1 MSDALLSLPR
11 SPGDGSG
18 PGAPRQWYATRVAV
32 GLFVAALLALLWILH
47 RQERDDSRTALVR
60 DVLWVE
66 QKLQYGLERNVEDLR
81 QLAQDVRGP
90 DLDPRLVEARVEQF
104 LAGTPGLTQIVLL
117 DPDGRLRAVAP
128 GPTASYEATPPV
140 APRLEAAYRLALATG
155 TPTYGPPAL
164 VGGEHHVDVFVPVY
178 RHGALAGTV
187 VGVYGLRPLLS
198 GLVPWWLAEK
208 HRVTLRDAEGKV
220 LAARSNVGAA
230 EHPELTHQVLLEP
243 PGHGLRLHVTSYR
256 SDTKLVRNVLALSIV
271 GLAGA
276 VLWSMWSLRRHVHR
290 RLETEQ
296 ELRREHAF
304 RKAMEDSLETGM
316 RAVDLEGRIIYVNPA
331 FCRMVGYSEAE
342 LIGHA
347 PPLPYWPSEQ
357 VGRIQASI
365 RLARSPESPRTGTE
379 YEFLRRGGGRFDALL
394 YEAPLVDAH
403 GRQTGWMASVLDIT
417 ERKRARERARQQEEK
432 LAATARLVTMGEMA
446 SAIAHELNQPLSAIA
461 SYTTGCLNL
470 MASGAA
476 TPGEVRTALEKT
488 SEQAQRAGRII
499 RRVHQFV
506 RKSEPTRTRVRLH
519 AVIDEAVG
527 FAQAE
532 ARSRRVKIRS
542 GFADDDVELDAD
554 PVLLQQVLLN
564 LLRNGMEAM
573 ASTPPESREIL
584 VATERA
590 DSSVTVRVA
599 DRGCGIPAEVQG
611 KLFEPF
617 FTTKAEGMG
626 MGLNICRSI
635 VEIHRGRVWVEPG
648 PGGGTVF
655 SFSLPLPAEVQ

>member
-1 MSDALLSLPR
+1 MKDALLSR
-11 SPGDGSG
+11 RTPGDGSA
-18 PGAPRQWYATRVAV
+18 PGHGRQWYATRLAV
-32 GLFVAALLALLWILH
+32 GLFVASLLALLWILH
-47 RQERDDSRTALVR
+47 RQERDESRTALTR

-66 QKLQYGLERNVEDLR
+66 QKLQYTLERNADDLR
-81 QLAQDVRGP
+81 QLAQDLRGA

-104 LAGTPGLTQIVLL
+104 LASTPGLTQVVLL
-117 DPDGRLRAVAP
+117 DGDGRVRVTAP
-128 GPTASYEATPPV
+128 GPTASYEGTTSVP
-140 APRLEAAYRLALATG
+140 PRLETAYRLALGTG
-155 TPTYGPPAL
+155 APAYGAPFL
-164 VGGEHHVDVFVPVY
+164 QGGEHHVDVFVPVY
-178 RHGALAGTV
+178 RQGALAGTV
-187 VGVYGLRPLLS
+187 VGVYGLRSLLS

-208 HRVTLRDAEGKV
+208 HRVTLRGEDGTV
-220 LAARSNVGAA
+220 LAARSNVRAA
-230 EHPELTHQVLLEP
+230 DHPELTHEIVLEP
-243 PGHGLRLHVTSYR
+243 PGHGLRLHVASYG
-256 SDTKLVRNVLALSIV
+256 SETKLVRNVLALAIA

-276 VLWSMWSLRRHVHR
+276 VLWSTWSLRRHIHR

-296 ELRREHAF
+296 ELRSAHAF

-365 RLARSPESPRTGTE
+365 RIARSPDSPRVGME
-379 YEFLRRGGGRFDALL
+379 YEFVRRSGARLDALL
-394 YEAPLVDAH
+394 YEAPLVDAD
-403 GRQTGWMASVLDIT
+403 GRQTGWMGSVLDIT
-417 ERKRARERARQQEEK
+417 ERKRAREHARQQEEK

-470 MASGAA
+470 LAGGAEA
-476 TPGEVRTALEKT
+476 PEEIRTALDKT
-488 SEQAQRAGRII
+488 AQQAQRAGRII
-499 RRVHQFV
+499 KRVHHFV

-532 ARSRRVKIRS
+532 ARSRRVKIRP
-542 GFADDDVELDAD
+542 GYAGDDVELDAD

-573 ASTPPESREIL
+573 SATPPESRELL
-584 VATERA
+584 VTTERA
-590 DSSVTVRVA
+590 DSTVTVRVA
-599 DRGCGIPAEVQG
+599 DRGCGIPADAQ
-611 KLFEPF
+611 KQLFEPF

-635 VEIHRGRVWVEPG
+635 VELHRGRVWAEPG

-655 SFSLPLPAEVQ
+655 SFTLPLPTEVQ